1 MNGRLSG
8 KVCLVTGGGR
18 GIGRAVV
25 LLFAREDA
33 TVAVNYS
40 VSKKDAESVVAQIR
54 AQGGNA
60 MAIGADVADRTRV
73 ANMVGQVKESF
84 GTVDVLVNNAGIL
97 LRGDLLSD
105 EQADIER
112 MFQVNVMGVL
122 NCTRE
127 AAKVMIP
134 KRSGK
139 IVNIASNAGIGTA
152 FTGTTYYAATKA
164 AVIALTKRFA
174 FELGKYNL
182 NVNCVAPGFIDTDM
196 NRLGKSAKEFEE
208 IAEMVAKRSELGRIG
223 TPEDIANVV
232 LFLASEQSNFV
243 TGQTILADGGRID
256 MLPHSL

>member
-1 MNGRLSG
+1 MNGHLTR
-8 KVCLVTGGGR
+8 KVCLITGAAR
-18 GIGRAVV
+18 GIGQAVA
-25 LLFAREDA
+25 LLFAREGA
-33 TVAVNYS
+33 TVAINYS
-40 VSKKDAESVVAQIR
+40 VSKKDAENVVGQIR
-54 AQGGNA
+54 AQGGKA
-60 MAIGADVADRTRV
+60 VAIGADVADRTEV
-73 ANMVGQVKESF
+73 ASMVMKVKETF

-105 EQADIER
+105 KRVDMER

-127 AAKVMIP
+127 VAKVMIP

-164 AVIALTKRFA
+164 AVITLTKRFA

-182 NVNCVAPGFIDTDM
+182 NVNCVAPGFIDTNL
-196 NRLGKSAKEFEE
+196 NRRGKSAKEFKEVAE
-208 IAEMVAKRSELGRIG
+208 IVAKRSELGRIG

-232 LFLASEQSNFV
+232 FFLASEQSSFV